1 MMRRGLLLVIAFL
14 TYAWCRWG
22 LATRGFSPLIQ
33 LGQTSLLVYW
43 VHIEFVYGR
52 FSLLSKRAQTIFTA
66 SRGFLEIFLFMLV
79 LSLLRTRI
87 DWKNKMTSWKNAIRR
102 VQPA

>member
-1 MMRRGLLLVIAFL
+1 MMRVGLLLVIAFL

-52 FSLLSKRAQTIFTA
+52 FALLPKRAQSI
-66 SRGFLEIFLFMLV
+66 SPPREDCWKFLY
-79 LSLLRTRI
+79 SC
-87 DWKNKMTSWKNAIRR
+87 
-102 VQPA
+102 